1 MLTILLEYFHIRYD
15 WQSLLQYIYTRNL
28 ITFSFSFY
36 SPIHHQS
43 TTEQLLILPMWF
55 VNKLKILLFLI
66 LSQFYL
72 SFNLLLLASSL
83 LRLPLSLSVQLFIM
97 LHDLGKVIIPN
108 CAHYEQ
114 MKDNSS
120 ILPLQ
125 PILRKYLY
133 SSRKHSSN
141 CP

>member
-1 MLTILLEYFHIRYD
+1 MLVKLLEYFHISYD
-15 WQSLLQYIYTRNL
+15 WQSLLQYIYTMNL

-43 TTEQLLILPMWF
+43 TTEQLLILLMLF
-55 VNKLKILLFLI
+55 VNTLTILLFLI
-66 LSQFYL
+66 LSQFCL
-72 SFNLLLLASSL
+72 SFNLLLLVSSL

-97 LHDLGKVIIPN
+97 LHDLRKVIIPN

-114 MKDNSS
+114 MKDNFS
-120 ILPLQ
+120 ILPQ
-125 PILRKYLY
+125 QQILRKYQHSY
-133 SSRKHSSN
+133 RKHSSN